1 MQRVAFQRQAQPR
14 HACQYAGMARDN
26 AANALGFDVSLRGLH
41 AADASAF
48 DIQPGNFA
56 VLDQINAEG
65 ARRTGKTARHRI
77 VVGDAAARLEA
88 RPHHRVTRTA
98 GAVKQRDAF
107 FQRLRVHY
115 FHIHPLQDVGVGAAL
130 DVAHIL
136 QGVAE
141 VIDAA
146 LAEKHVEIEVGGQ
159 PFPQPQRV
167 FKQRGRL
174 APKIIR
180 ADDGGVARGVAA
192 AKPAAFEHGN
202 AAGAVFFRQIVGGG
216 KAVSA
221 AADDDD
227 VVAVGKRRAAVGGLP
242 VAVVAQAVPE
252 KAPPGITFRV
262 HKTSTYTM

>member
-1 MQRVAFQRQAQPR
+1 
-14 HACQYAGMARDN
+14 
-26 AANALGFDVSLRGLH
+26 
-41 AADASAF
+41 
-48 DIQPGNFA
+48 
-56 VLDQINAEG
+56 
-65 ARRTGKTARHRI
+65 
-77 VVGDAAARLEA
+77 
-88 RPHHRVTRTA
+88 
-98 GAVKQRDAF
+98 
-107 FQRLRVHY
+107 
-115 FHIHPLQDVGVGAAL
+115 LQDVGVGAAL

-146 LAEKHVEIEVGGQ
+146 LAEKYVEIEVGGQ

-192 AKPAAFEHGN
+192 AKPAAFEDGN

-221 AADDDD
+221 APGAVLLYT
-227 VVAVGKRRAAVGGLP
+227 VVFGRYVNGARSWIGIGDFGVQPSEFGKIVFIVFLAKYP
-242 VAVVAQAVPE
+242 SQ
-252 KAPPGITFRV
+252 KASNICGNL
-262 HKTSTYTM
+262 